1 MSALRRSALLLAL
14 WLVLALP
21 AAAQTAALDVEAID
35 AAIAEA
41 QAAWAVPG
49 LSVAIVHGGDV
60 VLEKG
65 YGVAR
70 LGTDQAV
77 DEHTLYAIASNTKAF
92 TAALLAQLVD
102 EGRLRWDDRV
112 RDHLP
117 YFALYDPYVSDA
129 MTVRDLL
136 SHRSGLGTFSGDL
149 LWFGT
154 GYSAEDVVR
163 RARFVP
169 QAGPFRASYGYSNLM
184 VMAAGEV
191 VRAVTGRP
199 WDEVVQE
206 RILTPLAMTRTVTS
220 VAALDGLANVAT
232 PHKPT
237 PGAVR
242 PIAWMNW
249 DTMGAAGALVS
260 SAHDM
265 SRWLRLQLAGGT
277 WDGVTLFSPEAQRE
291 MWTAHTPIPVS
302 EASRERTPSTH
313 FRAAGL
319 GWFLNDLHGRLVVS
333 HGGGYDGMFSRV
345 TLVPEENLGVVV
357 LTNSMTGIATA
368 LSATILDAALAG
380 GPPAGTAEAL
390 ARDTEARAAFA
401 ARIDSVTAARPGGGP
416 MSLAPAAYAGRYG
429 GDLYGD
435 ATVAVEDGG
444 LVLRLVPA
452 PALVADLTHLHDDV
466 FRLDWR
472 ETFAWFGAGTA
483 QFLLTPAGTV
493 ERLRLDVPNDDL
505 WFHELDLERED
516 A

>member
-1 MSALRRSALLLAL
+1 MTPLRRLTALLVLCF
-14 WLVLALP
+14 VLALP
-21 AAAQTAALDVEAID
+21 AAAQTAALDVEALD

-41 QAAWAVPG
+41 QAAWPVPG
-49 LSVAIVHGGDV
+49 LSVAIVHDGEV

-70 LGTDQAV
+70 AGQSQPV
-77 DEHTLYAIASNTKAF
+77 DAHTLYAIASNTKAF
-92 TAALLAQLVD
+92 TAAALAMLVD
-102 EGRLRWDDRV
+102 EGRLSWDDRV

-117 YFALYDPYVSDA
+117 YFELYDPYVGDA

-154 GYSAEDVVR
+154 DYSAEDVVR

-184 VMAAGEV
+184 VITAGEV
-191 VRAVTGRP
+191 IRAVTGQP
-199 WDEVVQE
+199 WAEVVQE

-220 VAALDGLANVAT
+220 VTALPAMANVAT

-237 PGAVR
+237 PDAVL

-260 SAHDM
+260 SVHDM
-265 SRWLRLQLAGGT
+265 SLWMRLQLAGGT
-277 WDGVTLFSPEAQRE
+277 QDGVELFSAEAQNE
-291 MWTAHTPIPVS
+291 MWTPHTPLPIS
-302 EASRERTPSTH
+302 IEARARTPQTH

-319 GWFLNDLHGRLVVS
+319 GWFLNDYRGRRVVS

-345 TLVPEENLGVVV
+345 TLVPEEGLGIVV
-357 LTNSMTGIATA
+357 LTNSMTGIAPAITN
-368 LSATILDAALAG
+368 LVLDAALG
-380 GPPAGTAEAL
+380 GEPRDGSAEAL
-390 ARDTEARAAFA
+390 VRDTEARAAFY
-401 ARIDSVTAARPGGGP
+401 ARIDSVTTARPGGGP
-416 MSLAPAAYAGRYG
+416 MTLPLAAYAGTYG
-429 GDLYGD
+429 GELYGD
-435 ATVAVEDGG
+435 ATVTQEGGG
-444 LVLRLVPA
+444 LVLRLAPA
-452 PALVADLTHLHDDV
+452 AALVADLTHLHDDV

-472 ETFAWFGAGTA
+472 QTFAWFGSGNA
-483 QFLLTPAGTV
+483 QFIVTPAGEV

-505 WFHELDLERED
+505 WFYELDLARE
-516 A
+516 